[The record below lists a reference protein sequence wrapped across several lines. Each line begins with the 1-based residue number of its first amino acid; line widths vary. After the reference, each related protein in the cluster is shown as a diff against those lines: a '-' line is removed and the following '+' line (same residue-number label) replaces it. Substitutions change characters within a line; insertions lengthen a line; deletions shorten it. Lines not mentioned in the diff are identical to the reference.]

1 MKTRGIWFF
10 GESGVGKTFLSNIIS
25 KKINKSFLIDGDDV
39 RKLISKDLSFSK
51 KDRVIQCKRLLGI
64 ANISLKNRLFPI
76 VSSAFLT
83 KEDNSLL
90 VKKKF
95 AVIRVYRKKEEVL
108 KKKTYKIYK
117 KNIVGRDILY
127 ERFKYYKFYNNKN
140 YLNNIDTFIK
150 KLKLNF

>member
-51 KDRVIQCKRLLGI
+51 EDRAIQCKRLLGI
-64 ANISLKNRLFPI
+64 ANISLKNKLFPI

-90 VKKKF
+90 VKKKI

-117 KNIVGRDILY
+117 KDIVGRDILY
-127 ERFKYYKFYNNKN
+127 DRFKYYKFYNDKN